1 MHYNQDVKT
10 ISSNPATVTN
20 GGTGTFIVDT
30 RGFGAA
36 QFVVSPGIANN
47 ATNIPTV
54 LKISQGDTTSAFT
67 DLTGYVG
74 GTNAAGGFTIPT
86 NVATAAADVQP
97 YVFNVDLEGKQRY
110 LRLQISPVT
119 TITYAFTCN
128 LSRPAQSPNVTS
140 EAVAKLGTD
149 GANLAGS
156 TSVGLVVNP
165 DGPLS

>member
-1 MHYNQDVKT
+1 
-10 ISSNPATVTN
+10 
-20 GGTGTFIVDT
+20 
-30 RGFGAA
+30 
-36 QFVVSPGIANN
+36 
-47 ATNIPTV
+47 
-54 LKISQGDTTSAFT
+54 
-67 DLTGYVG
+67 
-74 GTNAAGGFTIPT
+74 
-86 NVATAAADVQP
+86 VQP
-97 YVFNVDLEGKQRY
+97 YVLNVDLEGKQRY